1 MSKLNLKIITPK
13 KIIFDGEVL
22 SVTAPSS
29 TGEITILPYHV
40 NLLSLLVE
48 GILKIKK
55 KEGEEEFL
63 AIGGGYLQTDG
74 REVFI
79 LVSRA
84 YGQEEINEEEIK
96 KAMNQAKEILSQT
109 KEESQR
115 KEAAAILRRSIIDLK
130 LLKKRKPKLNP
141 SV

>member
-1 MSKLNLKIITPK
+1 MPTLNLKIITPRK
-13 KIIFDGEVL
+13 VVFEGEVL

-29 TGEITILPYHV
+29 TGEITILPYHT

-48 GILKIKK
+48 GILKIKEK
-55 KEGEEEFL
+55 DKEEFL

-74 REVFI
+74 REVVV

-84 YGQEEINEEEIK
+84 YGQDEINAEEIK
-96 KAMNQAKEILSQT
+96 KAIDQAKKILSQT

-115 KEAAAILRRSIIDLK
+115 KEASAILRRSIIDLK
-130 LLKKRKPKLNP
+130 LLKKRRQKINP